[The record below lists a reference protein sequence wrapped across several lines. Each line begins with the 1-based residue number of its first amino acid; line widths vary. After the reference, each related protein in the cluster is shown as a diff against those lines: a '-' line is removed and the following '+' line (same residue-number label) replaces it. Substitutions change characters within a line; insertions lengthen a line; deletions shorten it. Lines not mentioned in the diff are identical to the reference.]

1 MKTRRRQELKT
12 NELVETLRQAR
23 EFLEKHGTYVV
34 GGVIVA
40 AVILVASLWYRNSLV
55 AKHRH
60 QWEDYY
66 ALEQAS
72 TQFLV
77 GRMQDPQAVGGEGF
91 EVLVARH
98 KTLVSSAG
106 EPLVRLRGLEA
117 LGEFCWQ
124 YALRGSGA
132 GPGPESGAKALE
144 ESAAAYEQI
153 VSGFPNDAWARGN
166 ALMALAVIAEER
178 GDFDQARE
186 IYGRIEGD
194 PAYAET
200 TLADLAEEALEQVDE
215 LREPIVFAPPEPAA
229 EEVPEPAAEEAG
241 ASAPTTAP
249 AFTLRRIPPPM
260 AAPPLPVSSE
270 AASDVSSETD
280 LPEDAEAE
288 EPSAPEQ
295 VESPGGAGAEEAGPP
310 AADEQASAGQ

>member
-1 MKTRRRQELKT
+1 MKAQRRQELKT

-23 EFLEKHGTYVV
+23 EFLEKYGTYVA

-40 AVILVASLWYRNSLV
+40 AVILVAGLWYRNSLM

-66 ALEQAS
+66 TLEQAS

-77 GRMQDPQAVGGEGF
+77 ERMQDPQAVGGEGF
-91 EVLVARH
+91 EALVARH
-98 KTLVSSAG
+98 KTLVSSAS

-117 LGEFCWQ
+117 LGDFCWQ
-124 YALRGSGA
+124 YALRGSGS
-132 GPGPESGAKALE
+132 GPGPESGASALE

-153 VSGFPNDAWARGN
+153 VGGFPEDAWAGGN

-186 IYGRIEGD
+186 IYGRIEAD
-194 PAYAET
+194 PAYVET
-200 TLADLAEEALEQVDE
+200 TLADLAKEALEQVDE

-229 EEVPEPAAEEAG
+229 EE
-241 ASAPTTAP
+241 ASAPAPTTAP

-260 AAPPLPVSSE
+260 AAPPIPVSSE
-270 AASDVSSETD
+270 AASDASSETD

-288 EPSAPEQ
+288 EPSASEQ
-295 VESPGGAGAEEAGPP
+295 VESPGGAGAEEAEPP